1 MKRIYNNSMEIE
13 TYDLDLDSTTINQ
26 NLNEAFKLTQTIYLK
41 EREEALQ
48 KLLTKYRRKRHF
60 NEAEKTFSTAIS
72 ISPVLH
78 DHEMRSLT
86 QKERGKLIELICQN
100 PQTFYRH
107 KQNKLF
113 ASQPPNKYQIKLP
126 LQLRNRV
133 KHHRR
138 SSSVFVRAEDLIKSP
153 SISPRFSPSRK
164 VAERDKMNRKIDNI
178 LTACDVTRLKTP
190 SLQLNRQIDKE
201 LNIVRAFKQRLDWTT
216 DTLQELANNEGE
228 ILSNMYIHL
237 RCAKAE
243 EAIDR
248 KTVAQSIKEST
259 KIPATRPQNLSNV
272 LRLHKNRLL

>member
-1 MKRIYNNSMEIE
+1 MEIE

-26 NLNEAFKLTQTIYLK
+26 NLNEAFRLTQTIYLK
-41 EREEALQ
+41 EREQALQ
-48 KLLTKYRRKRHF
+48 KLLSKYRRKRHF
-60 NEAEKTFSTAIS
+60 NDPEKTFSTAIS
-72 ISPVLH
+72 TSPVLH
-78 DHEMRSLT
+78 DNEMKSLT
-86 QKERGKLIELICQN
+86 QKERGKLIELVCKN

-133 KHHRR
+133 KRSHR
-138 SSSVFVRAEDLIKSP
+138 SSSVSIRAEDFSKSP
-153 SISPRFSPSRK
+153 SVSPRLSPSRR
-164 VAERDKMNRKIDNI
+164 VAERDMMYRKIDNI
-178 LTACDVTRLKTP
+178 LTACEATRMKTP
-190 SLQLNRQIDKE
+190 SIQLNRQIDKE
-201 LNIVRAFKQRLDWTT
+201 LNIIRAFKQRLDWTT

-259 KIPATRPQNLSNV
+259 KMPVTRPQNLSNV